1 LRHAKQ
7 LVEAV
12 RERLGD
18 GPKPQV
24 IINRFE
30 QKLFSPGL
38 RRADIEQ
45 AIGEAFTA
53 CIPNHYGLVREA
65 IDRGVPL
72 EEIKAGNKITQQLR
86 KLILPQAAAKPGKE
100 AAPAAKKLKL
110 SWARS

>member
-30 QKLFSPGL
+30 QKLFSGGL
-38 RRADIEQ
+38 RRSDVEQ

-53 CIPNHYGLVREA
+53 CIPNHYSLVREA

-72 EEIKAGNKITQQLR
+72 DEIKARNPITAQLR
-86 KLILPQAAAKPGKE
+86 KLILPEAGAKPGKE
-100 AAPAAKKLKL
+100 PAPAAKKLKL